1 MDKKSL
7 RLKLFSLLCQFESI
21 KTDKGELVVD
31 KTLEEGVEAYIGEN
45 PAEDGEYVLE
55 DERIVVIKDGKV
67 AEIRDKEVEDEKKDE
82 GEDIKEEVKE
92 EVNAEEAVKEDEV
105 VEDTE
110 VKEENTEDKVDVEAL
125 KKENEELKAK
135 IVELEEKIKELNEK
149 PVDAPIDQ
157 TVDGS
162 GNSLFSDEKVKR
174 NPALRYFQ
182 D

>member
-67 AEIRDKEVEDEKKDE
+67 AEIKDKEVEEEKKE
-82 GEDIKEEVKE
+82 EEEVKE
-92 EVNAEEAVKEDEV
+92 EVEAE
-105 VEDTE
+105 E
-110 VKEENTEDKVDVEAL
+110 VKEEETVEEEVKEETAEDEVDVEAL
-125 KKENEELKAK
+125 KAENEELKAK

-162 GNSLFSDEKVKR
+162 GNSLFSDDKVKR

>member
-67 AEIRDKEVEDEKKDE
+67 AEIKEKEVEEEKVE
-82 GEDIKEEVKE
+82 EEEVEEVKE
-92 EVNAEEAVKEDEV
+92 EVEAEE
-105 VEDTE
+105 E
-110 VKEENTEDKVDVEAL
+110 VKEEEVVEENDVKEETTEEPDVDVEAL

-149 PVDAPIDQ
+149 PVDVPIDQ

-162 GNSLFSDEKVKR
+162 GNSLFSDDKVKR

>member
-67 AEIRDKEVEDEKKDE
+67 AEIKDKEVEDEKKDE
-82 GEDIKEEVKE
+82 VEDIKED
-92 EVNAEEAVKEDEV
+92 VKEDVKAEETVKEDV

-110 VKEENTEDKVDVEAL
+110 VKEETTEDKVDVEAL

-135 IVELEEKIKELNEK
+135 VVELEEKIKELNEK

-162 GNSLFSDEKVKR
+162 VNSLFSDEKVKR

>member
-67 AEIRDKEVEDEKKDE
+67 AEIKEKEVEEEKKE
-82 GEDIKEEVKE
+82 EEEVKE
-92 EVNAEEAVKEDEV
+92 EVEAD
-105 VEDTE
+105 E
-110 VKEENTEDKVDVEAL
+110 VKEEEVVEEEVKEETTEEEVDVDAL

-135 IVELEEKIKELNEK
+135 IAELEEKIKELNEK
-149 PVDAPIDQ
+149 PVDVPIDQ

-162 GNSLFSDEKVKR
+162 GNALFSDDKVKR

>member
-45 PAEDGEYVLE
+45 PAEDGDYVLE
-55 DERIVVIKDGKV
+55 DGRIVVIKDGKV
-67 AEIRDKEVEDEKKDE
+67 AEIKDKEVEDEKKDE
-82 GEDIKEEVKE
+82 AEDVKEDVKE
-92 EVNAEEAVKEDEV
+92 EVNAEETVKEDEV
-105 VEDTE
+105 VEETE
-110 VKEENTEDKVDVEAL
+110 VKEQTAEDEVDVEAL

-157 TVDGS
+157 TVDGG

-174 NPALRYFQ
+174 NPALRFFQ

>member
-67 AEIRDKEVEDEKKDE
+67 AEIKEKEVEEEKVE
-82 GEDIKEEVKE
+82 EEEVKE
-92 EVNAEEAVKEDEV
+92 EVEAEEVKETEEV
-105 VEDTE
+105 VEEE
-110 VKEENTEDKVDVEAL
+110 VKEETTEEPEVDVEAL

-149 PVDAPIDQ
+149 PVDVPIDQ

-162 GNSLFSDEKVKR
+162 GNSLFSDDKVKR
-174 NPALRYFQ
+174 NPALRFFQ

>member
-7 RLKLFSLLCQFESI
+7 RMKLFSLLCQFESI

-67 AEIRDKEVEDEKKDE
+67 AEIKEKEVEDEKKDE
-82 GEDIKEEVKE
+82 VEDIKEDVKE
-92 EVNAEEAVKEDEV
+92 EVNAEETVKEDEV
-105 VEDTE
+105 VEETE
-110 VKEENTEDKVDVEAL
+110 VKEQTTEDEVDVEAL
-125 KKENEELKAK
+125 KKENEELKTR
-135 IVELEEKIKELNEK
+135 IVELEQKIKELNEK

-174 NPALRYFQ
+174 NPALRYFK

>member
-55 DERIVVIKDGKV
+55 DERVVVIKDGKV
-67 AEIRDKEVEDEKKDE
+67 AEIKEKEVEEEKKE
-82 GEDIKEEVKE
+82 EVEEVKEDVKEEEVEAEEAKEEEVVEEEVKE
-92 EVNAEEAVKEDEV
+92 ETTEDE
-105 VEDTE
+105 
-110 VKEENTEDKVDVEAL
+110 VDVEAL

-162 GNSLFSDEKVKR
+162 GNSLFSDDKVKR

>member
-55 DERIVVIKDGKV
+55 DGRIVVIKDGKV
-67 AEIRDKEVEDEKKDE
+67 AEIKNKEVEDEKKDE
-82 GEDIKEEVKE
+82 VEDVKEEVK
-92 EVNAEEAVKEDEV
+92 AED
-105 VEDTE
+105 
-110 VKEENTEDKVDVEAL
+110 VKEEEVVQEDVKEETTEEEVDVEAL

-157 TVDGS
+157 TVDGG
-162 GNSLFSDEKVKR
+162 GNSLYSSDKVKR
-174 NPALRYFQ
+174 NPALRFFQ
-182 D
+182 DN

>member
-45 PAEDGEYVLE
+45 PAEDGDYVLE

-67 AEIRDKEVEDEKKDE
+67 AEIKDKEVEDEKKDE
-82 GEDIKEEVKE
+82 VEDIKEDVKE
-92 EVNAEEAVKEDEV
+92 DVKAEETVKEDEV

-110 VKEENTEDKVDVEAL
+110 VKEETTEDKVDVEAL

>member
-45 PAEDGEYVLE
+45 PAEDGAYVLE

-67 AEIRDKEVEDEKKDE
+67 AEIKDKEVEDEKKDE
-82 GEDIKEEVKE
+82 VEDIKEDVKE
-92 EVNAEEAVKEDEV
+92 EVNAEETVKEDEV

-110 VKEENTEDKVDVEAL
+110 VKEETTEKEVDVEAL

-162 GNSLFSDEKVKR
+162 GNSLFSKKKKKR

>member
-67 AEIRDKEVEDEKKDE
+67 AEIKDKEAEDEKKDE
-82 GEDIKEEVKE
+82 VEDIKEDVK
-92 EVNAEEAVKEDEV
+92 AEETVKEDEV

-110 VKEENTEDKVDVEAL
+110 VKEETTEDKVDVEAL

>member
-55 DERIVVIKDGKV
+55 DNRIVVIKDGKV
-67 AEIRDKEVEDEKKDE
+67 AEIKEKEVEDEKKDE
-82 GEDIKEEVKE
+82 VEDIKEDIKE
-92 EVNAEEAVKEDEV
+92 EVNAEETVKEDEV

-110 VKEENTEDKVDVEAL
+110 VKEQTTEEEVDVEAL

-157 TVDGS
+157 TVDG
-162 GNSLFSDEKVKR
+162 GENSLFSDEKVKR
-174 NPALRYFQ
+174 NPALRFFQ

>member
-82 GEDIKEEVKE
+82 VEDIKEDIKE
-92 EVNAEEAVKEDEV
+92 EVNAEETVKEDEV

-110 VKEENTEDKVDVEAL
+110 VKEQTTEEEVDVEAL

>member
-67 AEIRDKEVEDEKKDE
+67 AEIKEKEVEEEKKE
-82 GEDIKEEVKE
+82 EKAEEEAKEEVEAEEAKEEEVVEENEVKE
-92 EVNAEEAVKEDEV
+92 ETTEDE
-105 VEDTE
+105 
-110 VKEENTEDKVDVEAL
+110 VDVEAL
-125 KKENEELKAK
+125 KAENEELKAK

-149 PVDAPIDQ
+149 PVDAPIVQ

-162 GNSLFSDEKVKR
+162 GNSLFSDDKVKR

>member
-21 KTDKGELVVD
+21 TTDKGELVVD

-67 AEIRDKEVEDEKKDE
+67 AEIKDKEVEDEKKDE
-82 GEDIKEEVKE
+82 VEDEKKE
-92 EVNAEEAVKEDEV
+92 EVNAEVTVKEDEV
-105 VEDTE
+105 VNEE
-110 VKEENTEDKVDVEAL
+110 VKEETTEDEVDVEAL

-162 GNSLFSDEKVKR
+162 GNSLFSDEKIKR

>member
-82 GEDIKEEVKE
+82 VEDIKEEVKE

>member
-67 AEIRDKEVEDEKKDE
+67 AEIKDKEVEDEKKDE
-82 GEDIKEEVKE
+82 VEDVKEDVKE
-92 EVNAEEAVKEDEV
+92 EVNAEETVKEDEV
-105 VEDTE
+105 VNEE
-110 VKEENTEDKVDVEAL
+110 VKEETTEDEVDVEAL

-135 IVELEEKIKELNEK
+135 IVKLEEKIKELNEK

-174 NPALRYFQ
+174 NPALRFFQ

>member
-31 KTLEEGVEAYIGEN
+31 KNLEEGVEAYIGEN

-55 DERIVVIKDGKV
+55 DDRIVVIKDGKV
-67 AEIRDKEVEDEKKDE
+67 AEIKDKEAEEEKKE
-82 GEDIKEEVKE
+82 EAEDVKEDVKE

-105 VEDTE
+105 VEETE
-110 VKEENTEDKVDVEAL
+110 VKEQTTEDEVDVEAL

-174 NPALRYFQ
+174 NPALRFFQ

>member
-21 KTDKGELVVD
+21 TTDKGELVVD
-31 KTLEEGVEAYIGEN
+31 KSLEEGVEAYIGEN

-67 AEIRDKEVEDEKKDE
+67 AEIKDKEVEDEKKDE
-82 GEDIKEEVKE
+82 VEDIKEDIKEEV
-92 EVNAEEAVKEDEV
+92 NAEVTVKEDEV
-105 VEDTE
+105 VNEE
-110 VKEENTEDKVDVEAL
+110 VKEETTEDEVDVEAL

-162 GNSLFSDEKVKR
+162 GNSLFSDEKIKR

>member
-67 AEIRDKEVEDEKKDE
+67 AEIKEKEVEEEKVE
-82 GEDIKEEVKE
+82 EEEVKE
-92 EVNAEEAVKEDEV
+92 EVEAEEEVKETEEEV
-105 VEDTE
+105 VEEE
-110 VKEENTEDKVDVEAL
+110 VKEETTEEPEVDVEAL

-149 PVDAPIDQ
+149 PVDVPIDQ

-162 GNSLFSDEKVKR
+162 GNSLFSDDKVKR
-174 NPALRYFQ
+174 NPALRYFR

>member
-67 AEIRDKEVEDEKKDE
+67 AEIKEKEVEEEKKE
-82 GEDIKEEVKE
+82 EVEEVREDVKEEEVEAEEVKE
-92 EVNAEEAVKEDEV
+92 EEV
-105 VEDTE
+105 VEEE
-110 VKEENTEDKVDVEAL
+110 VKEETTDDEVDVEAL

-162 GNSLFSDEKVKR
+162 GNSLFSDDKVKR

>member
-67 AEIRDKEVEDEKKDE
+67 AEIKEKEVEEEKKDE
-82 GEDIKEEVKE
+82 VEDVKEDVKE
-92 EVNAEEAVKEDEV
+92 EVNAEETVKEDEV

-110 VKEENTEDKVDVEAL
+110 VKEETTEDEVDVEAL

-149 PVDAPIDQ
+149 PVDTPIDQ
-157 TVDGS
+157 TVDGG

-174 NPALRYFQ
+174 NPALRFFQ

>member
-67 AEIRDKEVEDEKKDE
+67 AEIRDKEVEEEKKE
-82 GEDIKEEVKE
+82 EAEEVKEDVKE
-92 EVNAEEAVKEDEV
+92 EVNAEETVKEDEV
-105 VEDTE
+105 VNEE
-110 VKEENTEDKVDVEAL
+110 VKEQTTEEEVDVEAL

-174 NPALRYFQ
+174 NPALRFFQ

>member
-67 AEIRDKEVEDEKKDE
+67 AEIKEKEVEEEKKE
-82 GEDIKEEVKE
+82 EVEEVKEDVKEEEVEAEEVKE
-92 EVNAEEAVKEDEV
+92 EEV
-105 VEDTE
+105 VEEE
-110 VKEENTEDKVDVEAL
+110 VKEETTDDEVDVEAL

-157 TVDGS
+157 TVDGN
-162 GNSLFSDEKVKR
+162 GNSLFSDDKVKR

>member
-67 AEIRDKEVEDEKKDE
+67 AEIRDKEVEEEKKE
-82 GEDIKEEVKE
+82 EVEEVKEDVKE
-92 EVNAEEAVKEDEV
+92 EVNAEETVKEDEV
-105 VEDTE
+105 VNEE
-110 VKEENTEDKVDVEAL
+110 VKEQTTEEEVDVEAL

-174 NPALRYFQ
+174 NPALRFFQ

>member
-67 AEIRDKEVEDEKKDE
+67 AEIKEKEVEEEKE
-82 GEDIKEEVKE
+82 EEVEAEEDVKEEVEAEEVKE
-92 EVNAEEAVKEDEV
+92 EEV
-105 VEDTE
+105 VEEE
-110 VKEENTEDKVDVEAL
+110 VKEETTEEDVDVEAL
-125 KKENEELKAK
+125 KAENEELKAK

-149 PVDAPIDQ
+149 PVDAPINQ

-162 GNSLFSDEKVKR
+162 GNSLFSDDKVKR

>member
-67 AEIRDKEVEDEKKDE
+67 AEIKDKELEEEKKE
-82 GEDIKEEVKE
+82 EAEEVKE
-92 EVNAEEAVKEDEV
+92 DVKEEVEAEETVKEDEV
-105 VEDTE
+105 VEETE
-110 VKEENTEDKVDVEAL
+110 VKEQTTEDEVDVEAL

>member
-67 AEIRDKEVEDEKKDE
+67 AEIRDKEVEEEKKE
-82 GEDIKEEVKE
+82 EAEEVKEDVKE
-92 EVNAEEAVKEDEV
+92 EVNAEETVKEDEV
-105 VEDTE
+105 VEETE
-110 VKEENTEDKVDVEAL
+110 VKEETTEDKVDVEAL

-174 NPALRYFQ
+174 NPALRFFQ

>member
-67 AEIRDKEVEDEKKDE
+67 AEIRDKEVEEEKKE
-82 GEDIKEEVKE
+82 EAEEVKEDVKE
-92 EVNAEEAVKEDEV
+92 EVNAEETVKEDEV
-105 VEDTE
+105 VNEE
-110 VKEENTEDKVDVEAL
+110 VKEQTTEEEVDVEAL

-157 TVDGS
+157 TVDGG

-174 NPALRYFQ
+174 NPALRFFQ

>member
-55 DERIVVIKDGKV
+55 DERIVIIKDGKV
-67 AEIRDKEVEDEKKDE
+67 AEIKDKEVEEEKKE
-82 GEDIKEEVKE
+82 EAEEVKEDVKE
-92 EVNAEEAVKEDEV
+92 EVNAEKTVKEDEV
-105 VEDTE
+105 VEETE
-110 VKEENTEDKVDVEAL
+110 VKEQTTEDEVDVEAL

-162 GNSLFSDEKVKR
+162 GNSLFSDDKIKR
-174 NPALRYFQ
+174 NPALRYFK

>member
-7 RLKLFSLLCQFESI
+7 RLKLFSLLCQFESV

-67 AEIRDKEVEDEKKDE
+67 AEIKEKEVEDDKKDE
-82 GEDIKEEVKE
+82 VEDIKEDVKE
-92 EVNAEEAVKEDEV
+92 EVNAEETVKEDEV

-110 VKEENTEDKVDVEAL
+110 VKEQTTEEEVDVEAL

-149 PVDAPIDQ
+149 PVDVPIDQ
-157 TVDGS
+157 TVDGG
-162 GNSLFSDEKVKR
+162 GNSLYSDEKVKR
-174 NPALRYFQ
+174 NPALRFFQ

>member
-55 DERIVVIKDGKV
+55 DERVVVIKDGKV
-67 AEIRDKEVEDEKKDE
+67 AEIRDKEVEEEKKE
-82 GEDIKEEVKE
+82 EAEEVKEDIKEEV
-92 EVNAEEAVKEDEV
+92 NAEKTVKEDEV
-105 VEDTE
+105 VNEE
-110 VKEENTEDKVDVEAL
+110 VKEQTTEEEVDVEAL

-157 TVDGS
+157 TVDGG

-174 NPALRYFQ
+174 NPALRFFQ

>member
-7 RLKLFSLLCQFESI
+7 RMKLFSLLCQFESI

-31 KTLEEGVEAYIGEN
+31 KTLEEGVEAYIGEK

-67 AEIRDKEVEDEKKDE
+67 AEIKEKEVEDEKKDE
-82 GEDIKEEVKE
+82 VEEVKEEAE
-92 EVNAEEAVKEDEV
+92 EVNAEETVKEDEV
-105 VEDTE
+105 VEETE
-110 VKEENTEDKVDVEAL
+110 VKEQTTEDEVDVEAL
-125 KKENEELKAK
+125 KKENEELKTR
-135 IVELEEKIKELNEK
+135 IVELEQKIKELNEK
-149 PVDAPIDQ
+149 PVDVPIDQ

>member
-67 AEIRDKEVEDEKKDE
+67 AEIKEKEVEEEKKE
-82 GEDIKEEVKE
+82 EVEEVKEDVKEEEVEAEEAKEEEVVEEEVKE
-92 EVNAEEAVKEDEV
+92 ETTEDE
-105 VEDTE
+105 
-110 VKEENTEDKVDVEAL
+110 VDVEAL

-162 GNSLFSDEKVKR
+162 GNSLFSDDKVKR

>member
-55 DERIVVIKDGKV
+55 DDRIVVIKDGKV
-67 AEIRDKEVEDEKKDE
+67 AEIKDKEVEEEKKE
-82 GEDIKEEVKE
+82 EAEDIKEDVKE
-92 EVNAEEAVKEDEV
+92 EVNAEETVKENEV
-105 VEDTE
+105 VNEE
-110 VKEENTEDKVDVEAL
+110 VKEETTEDEVDVEAL

-174 NPALRYFQ
+174 NPALRFFQ

>member
-82 GEDIKEEVKE
+82 VEDIKEEVKE

-105 VEDTE
+105 VGDTE

>member
-67 AEIRDKEVEDEKKDE
+67 AEIKDKEVEDEKKDE
-82 GEDIKEEVKE
+82 VEDIKEDVKE
-92 EVNAEEAVKEDEV
+92 EVNAEETVKEDEV
-105 VEDTE
+105 VEETE
-110 VKEENTEDKVDVEAL
+110 VKEETTEDKVDVEAL

>member
-1 MDKKSL
+1 MTENNNSNL
-7 RLKLFSLLCQFESI
+7 IRI
-21 KTDKGELVVD
+21 GEL
-31 KTLEEGVEAYIGEN
+31 E
-45 PAEDGEYVLE
+45 
-55 DERIVVIKDGKV
+55 
-67 AEIRDKEVEDEKKDE
+67 
-82 GEDIKEEVKE
+82 
-92 EVNAEEAVKEDEV
+92 
-105 VEDTE
+105 
-110 VKEENTEDKVDVEAL
+110 
-125 KKENEELKAK
+125 KENEELKAK

>member
-67 AEIRDKEVEDEKKDE
+67 AEIKEKEVEEEKKE
-82 GEDIKEEVKE
+82 EVEEVKEDVKEEEVEAEEVKE
-92 EVNAEEAVKEDEV
+92 EEV
-105 VEDTE
+105 VEEE
-110 VKEENTEDKVDVEAL
+110 VKEETTEDEVDVEAL

-157 TVDGS
+157 TVDGN
-162 GNSLFSDEKVKR
+162 GNSLFSDDKVKR